1 MKNKWLLAPVLLF
14 SVMILSPNYS
24 VAQDEVKIGYL
35 TLVMS
40 LPTFVALEKG
50 YFQEQGLK
58 VVNTPFESG
67 TLIVDALVTGR
78 IEVNAGSAIVA
89 HWLAEQN
96 LPGTFKVFVIYGPI
110 EPKDNT
116 FILAVAKDSPMKEI
130 MDLKG
135 KRLGTFPGIASMAMA
150 KATLRSSFNPDKEIT
165 IIEVP
170 PGNIV
175 QALAAGQ
182 IDGYFAPEPF
192 GMIGESKGVAR
203 RLIKSPLLLLNL
215 KSVIPGAV
223 FSFNSKFVKEK
234 PLVAKK
240 VKSAYYKAV
249 DFIYANEVE
258 ARKLIPKYTNL
269 PEPLAMKL
277 PWENWIKIEEYNK
290 TWGQPY
296 FELLT
301 KESIIE
307 KTHRCKNLPQPL
319 FAKEGNS
326 SLL

>member
-35 TLVMS
+35 GLIMS

-58 VVNTPFESG
+58 VAATLFESG
-67 TLIVDALVTGR
+67 TVLTDALITGR
-78 IEVNAGSAIVA
+78 VDVSTGCAVIS

-96 LPGTFKVFVIYGPI
+96 LPGIYKI
-110 EPKDNT
+110 
-116 FILAVAKDSPMKEI
+116 FIMYGNRNVLEENSMAFMVAKDSPIKGI

-150 KATLRSSFNPDKEIT
+150 KAVLRSSFNPDKEIT

-182 IDGYFAPEPF
+182 IDSYFAPEPF

-240 VKSAYYKAV
+240 VKAAYYKAV
-249 DFIYANEVE
+249 DFIYSNEIE

-290 TWGQPY
+290 TSGQGF
-296 FELLT
+296 FEVF
-301 KESIIE
+301 KREG
-307 KTHRCKNLPQPL
+307 L
-319 FAKEGNS
+319 FQKDVDTSKLFYQE
-326 SLL
+326 